1 MTTQKLTAPTT
12 IAPRLPLLAAVGIGG
27 SWIAFA
33 LGETVIG
40 ELDAL
45 DSAAELAANSGRV
58 VTAGLLHV
66 LAGVLLTYGLVGLAD
81 RVRESVFVR
90 VSALL
95 VGLLAP
101 CLGAFGM
108 LHLLALEL
116 DDSTLQKTQGF
127 GAWGVPVLVVALL
140 GAFLLVLLL
149 ASLARLGVVPWWA
162 VGVTFA
168 GAALHL
174 FGGSGLT
181 EVGSHWLI
189 ATGMLAG
196 ALTLARR

>member
-1 MTTQKLTAPTT
+1 MTTQDFAAPTAT
-12 IAPRLPLLAAVGIGG
+12 AHRLPLLAAVGLGG

-45 DSAAELAANSGRV
+45 DSAVELAANNGRV
-58 VTAGLLHV
+58 VIAGMLHV

-81 RVRESVFVR
+81 QVRESVLVR

-95 VGLLAP
+95 VGLLAT

-108 LHLLALEL
+108 LHLLALEM
-116 DDSTLQKTQGF
+116 DDSTLEKTQGF
-127 GAWGVPVLVVALL
+127 GAWGAPVFVVAFL

-149 ASLARLGVVPWWA
+149 ASLARIGAVPWWA

-168 GAALHL
+168 GAVLHL
-174 FGGSGLT
+174 LGGSDLT
-181 EVGSHWLI
+181 EVASHWLI
-189 ATGMLAG
+189 AAGMVAG
-196 ALTLARR
+196 AVRLARR